1 MGVPR
6 LMLALLAAGAL
17 PLIGLVVWFTW
28 IDSPG
33 VGEDRCA
40 SCGVEDYVIA
50 AFALTA
56 AWLGALVARTAA
68 AARISPRVTAAA
80 LGGVA
85 LFVLASL
92 AEHNLFSLPAFA
104 AMLLSVVVAPLALI
118 WLPLRMVRWWRR
130 PPSDD
135 AAPRAA
141 RADVLAA
148 WLALIVL
155 LPGLFAWVWLD
166 RVAWLTF

>member
-1 MGVPR
+1 
-6 LMLALLAAGAL
+6 
-17 PLIGLVVWFTW
+17 
-28 IDSPG
+28 
-33 VGEDRCA
+33 
-40 SCGVEDYVIA
+40 
-50 AFALTA
+50 
-56 AWLGALVARTAA
+56 
-68 AARISPRVTAAA
+68 
-80 LGGVA
+80 VA